1 MAYSRK
7 EKEDIFSKIIKHIK
21 NGMSLRKAL
30 KQFEKSPRTIWDEL
44 VKEEDKNAQY
54 AHACEERAMLIF
66 EEALEIA
73 DKFDKDVITDEEGN
87 EIINHNVINRDRLR
101 IDTRKWFLS
110 KMMPKKYGEKLQ
122 IDSNNTHTVKSN
134 ITALDKEEQEKIQ
147 SLLEKF
153 KDESN

>member
-1 MAYSRK
+1 
-7 EKEDIFSKIIKHIK
+7 
-21 NGMSLRKAL
+21 MSLRKAL

-44 VKEEDKNAQY
+44 VSEEDKNAQY
-54 AHACEERAMLIF
+54 VRACEERAMLIF

-110 KMMPKKYGEKLQ
+110 KMVPKKYGDKLE
-122 IDSNNTHTVKSN
+122 IDQNVKNDTPKIN
-134 ITALDKEEQEKIQ
+134 INVDGKEMNVKI
-147 SLLEKF
+147 
-153 KDESN
+153 